1 MRVKA
6 QGAAPYAAGMGDWHL
21 RSPARIAFA
30 RLVLAGL
37 GGFIA
42 LGAAFDIVPA
52 VVVREMHESDVIV
65 GWTITLFAA
74 TALAVRFFAG
84 VGIDRRGARLVFAL
98 GLGLI
103 AVGSALFLPVTP
115 DREWLLFGA
124 RMVQGVGQACMFT
137 AGLAWAIQLAPPTR
151 RGQAMSLFGLAVWA
165 GLTIGPLVAQLLID
179 HAGTRAAEWFMLLAP
194 VAALLAMVGMSAA
207 PIHPD
212 PVPIRVPREAMRPS
226 LGLMAGA
233 VVMATITGFAV
244 LTFDQRSDGGGAYVI
259 AAYGAA
265 TFVGR
270 VVFGHLP
277 DRLGSYRSGLI
288 AFVLALAG
296 MALIGFAPSWGVGLA
311 GGAIC
316 GLSWSQLF
324 PALGLMAVDRTPP
337 PQRNSAL
344 AIYTAGFDLGT
355 LLAGFSLGYVAS
367 AAGYGSVYALGAA
380 FAVVG
385 LAIVLSMR
393 SSTGAHAH
401 AG

>member
-1 MRVKA
+1 
-6 QGAAPYAAGMGDWHL
+6 MGDWHL
-21 RSPARIAFA
+21 RSPARVAFA
-30 RLVLAGL
+30 RIVIAAL
-37 GGFIA
+37 GGFVA
-42 LGAAFDIVPA
+42 LGAAFDVVPA
-52 VVVREMHESDVIV
+52 IVVHDMHETDVVV
-65 GWTITLFAA
+65 GWTLTLFAA

-84 VGIDRRGARLVFAL
+84 VGIDRRGARAVFAL
-98 GLGLI
+98 GIALI
-103 AVGSALFLPVTP
+103 AVGSGLFLLITP
-115 DREWLLFGA
+115 DREWLLFAA

-137 AGLAWAIQLAPPTR
+137 AGLAWSVQLAPASR

-165 GLTIGPLVAQLLID
+165 GLTLGPLAAQFLLD
-179 HAGTRAAEWFMLLAP
+179 HQGEGAAEWFMLIAP
-194 VAALLAMVGMSAA
+194 ALGLLSMIGIAAS

-212 PVPIRVPREAMRPS
+212 RVPIRLPREAMRPS

-270 VVFGHLP
+270 VAFGHLP
-277 DRLGSYRSGLI
+277 DRLGSFASGAI
-288 AFVLALAG
+288 AFVLALVGVAI
-296 MALIGFAPSWGVGLA
+296 IGVAPSWQVGLV

-324 PALGLMAVDRTPP
+324 PALGLMAVDRTPG
-337 PQRNSAL
+337 PQRNSAI

-355 LLAGFSLGYVAS
+355 LLAGFTLGYVANAS
-367 AAGYGSVYALGAA
+367 GYGSVYALGAA

-385 LAIVLSMR
+385 LGIVLSMR